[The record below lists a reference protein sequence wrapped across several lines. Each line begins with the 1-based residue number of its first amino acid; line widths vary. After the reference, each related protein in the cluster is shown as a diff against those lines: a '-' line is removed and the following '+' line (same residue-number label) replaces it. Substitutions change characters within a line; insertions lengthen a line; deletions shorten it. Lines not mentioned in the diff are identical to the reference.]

1 MQATNE
7 KPITQ
12 RKHSRPAA
20 GRGTHGRFPVGV
32 SGNPAGRPEGS
43 RHRASVLAEGL
54 LDGRVE
60 ALTEKAV
67 EMALAGDVTALRLCL
82 ERLLPVRRERHL
94 TMTLPSPVTA
104 AEITAGFVR
113 VVEALASGDLT
124 PSETSSVAELLE
136 SARRAIETTDLAR
149 RIEELE
155 DRLEDG
161 EQDEVGAD
169 NWPAE

>member
-7 KPITQ
+7 KPIAQ

-20 GRGTHGRFPVGV
+20 GRGTSGRFPAGV
-32 SGNPAGRPEGS
+32 SGNPAGRPQGS

-94 TMTLPSPVTA
+94 TMTLPSPLTA
-104 AEITAGFVR
+104 ADITAGFVR
-113 VVEALASGDLT
+113 VVEALACGDLT

-155 DRLEDG
+155 DRLEDE
-161 EQDEVGAD
+161 EQDEPAAD
-169 NWPAE
+169 N